1 MAYEFPK
8 PGDTIRIGDITWGNP
23 SLVTKFPPSPNLK
36 SVQNAME
43 GWNREYRKYYI
54 RFSVVKLPE
63 NKFFGHDR
71 YGLISWVPVDST
83 THKRKR

>member
-8 PGDTIRIGDITWGNP
+8 PNETIRIGNITWGNP
-23 SLVTKFPPSPNLK
+23 SLVMKFPPTKDLK
-36 SVQNAME
+36 AVQDSMVA
-43 GWNREYRKYYI
+43 WNQHHRKYYI

-71 YGLISWVPVDST
+71 YSLCSWVPVDT
-83 THKRKR
+83 AKKGKK